1 MKMDLR
7 KEFEKEKGHDC
18 YAYLQ
23 KYAGANKEQDGF
35 NDEYVEWLESKVN
48 NIVLDDVSKQS
59 ELLKAFIDFYNY
71 RNTGDKKINNDEIEI
86 FIDSL

>member
-1 MKMDLR
+1 MDLR
-7 KEFEKEKGHDC
+7 KEFEKERGHDC

-48 NIVLDDVSKQS
+48 SVVLGDVSNPLAPK
-59 ELLKAFIDFYNY
+59 
-71 RNTGDKKINNDEIEI
+71 EIENCMKC
-86 FIDSL
+86 DLKLGGKCKEHCGASWC

>member
-1 MKMDLR
+1 MDLR

-48 NIVLDDVSKQS
+48 NVVLDDVIKCPMCG
-59 ELLKAFIDFYNY
+59 EYGEKGLDNRYYCNNCEIDY
-71 RNTGDKKINNDEIEI
+71 
-86 FIDSL
+86 

>member
-7 KEFEKEKGHDC
+7 KEFEKEKEHDC

-23 KYAGANKEQDGF
+23 KYAGANREQDGF

-48 NIVLDDVSKQS
+48 NIVLDDV
-59 ELLKAFIDFYNY
+59 LKCDLC
-71 RNTGDKKINNDEIEI
+71 GEEITDTNI
-86 FIDSL
+86 GMPDCLSCTVKNA

>member
-1 MKMDLR
+1 MDLR

-48 NIVLDDVSKQS
+48 NGVLDDVSIS
-59 ELLKAFIDFYNY
+59 EKEVCRYCGSEAIINFGIA
-71 RNTGDKKINNDEIEI
+71 KKCSDCRKMI
-86 FIDSL
+86 